1 MESIKFKKNEI
12 IFKEGDF
19 PSCMY
24 DIRSGVVGIYADY
37 GEDTQKE
44 LALLYEGDFFG
55 EMGLI
60 DSCPR
65 SATAIALESNT
76 ETRIIPLDDFSTY
89 MNENPAKV
97 VTIMQHMGDRLR
109 HLSNDY
115 LEACKVIDEYRRAE
129 EAKLPKSPSL
139 MARLRRFSA
148 VRRKKN

>member
-1 MESIKFKKNEI
+1 MKIVKFKKNEI

-24 DIRSGVVGIYADY
+24 DIQTGEVGIYANY

-44 LALLYEGDFFG
+44 LAILYEGDFFG

-65 SATAIALESNT
+65 SATAIALEGNT
-76 ETRIIPLDDFSTY
+76 SAKCITLDDFSSY
-89 MNENPAKV
+89 LKENPAKV

-115 LEACKVIDEYRRAE
+115 IAACKTIDEYRMCE
-129 EAKLPKSPSL
+129 EKKIPKSPSL

-148 VRRKKN
+148 IKRKKH

>member
-1 MESIKFKKNEI
+1 MDIVKFKKNEI
-12 IFKEGDF
+12 IFKEGDY

-24 DIRSGVVGIYADY
+24 DIQTGSVGIYADY
-37 GEDTQKE
+37 GEDTQKA
-44 LALLYEGDFFG
+44 LATLYEGDFFG

-65 SATAIALESNT
+65 SATAIALEATSAKKIT
-76 ETRIIPLDDFSTY
+76 MDDFSTY

-109 HLSNDY
+109 RLSNDY
-115 LEACKVIDEYRRAE
+115 LAACKVIDEYRRCE

-139 MARLRRFSA
+139 MERLRRFSA
-148 VRRKKN
+148 VRRKSK